1 MMSTATITKQGVQDI
16 VSEEQWERLV
26 ALFDENPDRVRRYVT
41 RLSFMP
47 GDEVHAKAIDAFR
60 ILSRERASKHP
71 QFFLETIRRHMWAMN
86 DEGANDDWSAPEIV
100 CAIIAG
106 DPQRFNQFYSY
117 VYSAAIDELMFQPS
131 LLRASDLL
139 IEHAPEVVS
148 DFREQI
154 EELRKSVGKRDDY
167 FAR

>member
-1 MMSTATITKQGVQDI
+1 MGEQRITKQGVSDI
-16 VSEEQWERLV
+16 VSAEQWERLV
-26 ALFDENPDRVRRYVT
+26 DLFDQNPDRVRRYVT

-47 GDEVHAKAIDAFR
+47 GSEIHAKAIDAFR
-60 ILSRERASKHP
+60 VLAHERAAQRP

-106 DPQRFNQFYSY
+106 DPQRFKQFYSY

-131 LLRASDLL
+131 LLRGSDILL
-139 IEHAPEVVS
+139 NYAPEVV
-148 DFREQI
+148 REFDKEIHKLRQI
-154 EELRKSVGKRDDY
+154 VEQRDDY